1 MKLTDARILALLKKK
16 VSRPMK
22 ISELSK
28 QLGVTDADHREF
40 RNHIKDMAVQG
51 SLIKIRGGRYGLPDE
66 MNLIT
71 GKLQGHPNGFGFVIP
86 DKHHETNDVYV
97 HQKCMNEA
105 MHQDHVVV
113 RVESEKEPG
122 RPEGRIIKILQ
133 RNTPNLVGVY
143 QTFGRDGWVIP
154 TEGKH
159 FHDVFIPGKNRKEA
173 KNGQVVD
180 VEIETYPTRHQP
192 PVGKV
197 IEILGKSNNPE
208 VEVQSILR
216 KFGIRQGFQPKI
228 IKEAKAAAKDMGS
241 LQDRKDLTDLMTFTI
256 DGERAKDFDDA
267 VSLEP
272 MGEGYQL
279 GVHIADVSHFVEENS
294 HLDEE
299 AFERGTSVYYSDGV
313 IPMLPEILSNEAC
326 SLKPKETR
334 LTLSAFIDFDRQGN
348 PLATQIHKSVIKSKR
363 RFTYNEVA
371 KLLVNGSDKD
381 SDAPF
386 MQTLTDMHHL
396 SQTLRKRRFK
406 NGSVDFHVPEP
417 DIRID
422 EEGKVKQIGIVEHN
436 VAHQLIEEFMLATN
450 QAVALSLHEKEIPCI
465 QRVHE
470 SPDPT
475 KLSEFKEFIT
485 SFGLRL
491 PSSDK
496 ISSQDLNTLLKKVQG
511 TPEER
516 VVNTL
521 LLRTMK
527 KARYSESD
535 PGHYCLGFPHYAHF
549 TSPIRRYPDLIV
561 HRIIKKYLKHKC
573 SKKDKKALQTSLGEI
588 SAQSTQMEIQA
599 MSIEREITSLRRAQF
614 MTDKIGKTFYGI
626 ITGVTGFGFFTELE
640 DVFVEGLV
648 KISSIMDDYYLFIET
663 EHKLIG
669 QRRHRV
675 FQIGGRVKV
684 RVTNVD
690 LSRRQIDLQ
699 VLGEP

>member
-1 MKLTDARILALLKKK
+1 MKLTDSRILALLKKK
-16 VSRPMK
+16 ISRPMK

-28 QLGVTDADHREF
+28 HLGVTEADHREF
-40 RNHIKDMAVQG
+40 RNRIKEMAAQG

-71 GKLQGHPNGFGFVIP
+71 GKLHGHPNGFGFVIP
-86 DKHHETNDVYV
+86 DKHHDTNDVYV

-122 RPEGRIIKILQ
+122 RPEGRVIKILQ

-143 QTFGRDGWVIP
+143 ETFGRDGWVIP
-154 TEGKH
+154 TEAKH
-159 FHDVFIPGKNRKEA
+159 FHDVFIPGKNRKDA
-173 KNGQVVD
+173 KNGQIVD
-180 VEIETYPTRHQP
+180 VKIETYPTRHQP

-197 IEILGKSNNPE
+197 IEILGKSNDPE

-216 KFGIRQGFQPKI
+216 KFGIRQGFPPKI
-228 IKEAKAAAKDMGS
+228 IKEAKAVAKENQPD
-241 LQDRKDLTDLMTFTI
+241 DRKDLTDLLTFTI

-267 VSLEP
+267 VSLET
-272 MGEGYQL
+272 MGEGYRL
-279 GVHIADVSHFVEENS
+279 GVHIADVSHFVTENS
-294 HLDEE
+294 LLDEE
-299 AFERGTSVYYSDGV
+299 AFERGTSVYYADGV

-326 SLKPKETR
+326 SLKPEVVR
-334 LTLSAFIDFDRQGN
+334 LTLSVIIDFDRQGN
-348 PLATQIHKSVIKSKR
+348 ALATQIHKSFIKSRR
-363 RFTYNEVA
+363 RFTYTEVA
-371 KLLVNGSDKD
+371 ELLEQKREKD
-381 SDAPF
+381 SPF
-386 MQTLTDMHHL
+386 IQTLADMHYL

-406 NGSVDFHVPEP
+406 KGSVDFQVPEP
-417 DIRID
+417 NIQLD
-422 EEGKVKQIGIVEHN
+422 EEGKVKEIGIVEHN
-436 VAHQLIEEFMLATN
+436 AAHQLIEEFMLAAN
-450 QAVALSLHEKEIPCI
+450 QAVALNLHEKNIPCI
-465 QRVHE
+465 HRIHE
-470 SPDPT
+470 PPDPT
-475 KLSEFKEFIT
+475 KLFEFKEFIS

-491 PSSDK
+491 SSPEK
-496 ISSQDLNTLLKKVQG
+496 IRSQDLNNLLKKIQG

-527 KARYSESD
+527 KARYSPSD
-535 PGHYCLGFPHYAHF
+535 PGHYCLGFEHYAHF

-573 SKKDKKALQTSLGEI
+573 SKKEKKTLLSSLSEI
-588 SAQSTQMEIQA
+588 SEQSTQMEIQA
-599 MSIEREITSLRRAQF
+599 MSIEREIISLRRAQF
-614 MTDKIGKTFYGI
+614 MMDKIGKTFYGI
-626 ITGVTGFGFFTELE
+626 ITGVAGFGFFVELE
-640 DVFVEGLV
+640 NVFVEGLV

-669 QRRHRV
+669 QKRHRV
-675 FQIGGRVKV
+675 FQIGDPVKV

-699 VLGEP
+699 VMGER